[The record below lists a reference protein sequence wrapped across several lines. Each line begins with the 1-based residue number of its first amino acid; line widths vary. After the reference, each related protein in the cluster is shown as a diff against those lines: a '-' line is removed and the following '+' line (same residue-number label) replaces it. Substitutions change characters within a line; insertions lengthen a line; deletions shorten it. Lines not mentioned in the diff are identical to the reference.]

1 MKSYSL
7 PILIL
12 LLSLVGCSRPP
23 SSIEPTLDSSISG
36 KTFSSSENQKFT
48 LQLDVHFDGGYQW
61 AYSISDT
68 KVVRV
73 DSTSFAPKS
82 RDPKLL
88 GGLAIQ
94 TLFFRTLQP
103 GQSVV
108 YLTERRSWEKD
119 VAPIDSLT
127 FTVVVSD

>member
-7 PILIL
+7 PTLIL

-36 KTFSSSENQKFT
+36 KTFSSSGNQEFT

-68 KVVRV
+68 NVARV
-73 DSTSFAPKS
+73 DSTRFAPKS

-88 GGLAIQ
+88 GGLGIQ
-94 TLFFRTLQP
+94 TLFFHTLQP

-108 YLTERRSWEKD
+108 TLTERRSWEKNISS
-119 VAPIDSLT
+119 IDSLT
-127 FTVVVSD
+127 FTVVVTH